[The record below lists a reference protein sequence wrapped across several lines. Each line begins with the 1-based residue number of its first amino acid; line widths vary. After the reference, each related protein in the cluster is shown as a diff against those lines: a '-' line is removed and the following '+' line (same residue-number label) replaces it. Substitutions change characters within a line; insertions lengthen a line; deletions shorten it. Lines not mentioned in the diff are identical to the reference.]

1 MRKVLSTLLALAMA
15 LTVFAGA
22 AFAAEF
28 NDMGVF
34 PVVKDGEG
42 IKLTVATPE
51 VATITDYDNN
61 HLTNYLRE
69 RMGVEIEVQL
79 FDNAEY
85 KTQLQLMTSSGA
97 RLPDLLLN
105 FNLTPTEREFY
116 GRQGYFID
124 LRPYFEEGVMTRYFE
139 GEAVSYLTEA
149 EKATTISAGLSS
161 NGALYGF
168 PFWAVSV
175 ADPWSDGLLI
185 NNTFCEA
192 LGMDIP
198 TTIDEYYEYLVA
210 VKTQDPNGN
219 GIADEIPLVGFANMG
234 NGDVIV
240 NLLNLKRACCSSPGC
255 TARV

>member
-1 MRKVLSTLLALAMA
+1 MRKVLSTLLVLAMA
-15 LTVFAGA
+15 LTVFWGA

-97 RLPDLLLN
+97 RCPTCCSTSTLPPPSGN
-105 FNLTPTEREFY
+105 FMADR
-116 GRQGYFID
+116 
-124 LRPYFEEGVMTRYFE
+124 
-139 GEAVSYLTEA
+139 A
-149 EKATTISAGLSS
+149 ISSICA
-161 NGALYGF
+161 
-168 PFWAVSV
+168 P
-175 ADPWSDGLLI
+175 I
-185 NNTFCEA
+185 
-192 LGMDIP
+192 
-198 TTIDEYYEYLVA
+198 
-210 VKTQDPNGN
+210 
-219 GIADEIPLVGFANMG
+219 
-234 NGDVIV
+234 
-240 NLLNLKRACCSSPGC
+240 LKRAS
-255 TARV
+255 

>member
-15 LTVFAGA
+15 LTVFGGA

-149 EKATTISAGLSS
+149 ERRPP
-161 NGALYGF
+161 F
-168 PFWAVSV
+168 P
-175 ADPWSDGLLI
+175 P
-185 NNTFCEA
+185 
-192 LGMDIP
+192 
-198 TTIDEYYEYLVA
+198 
-210 VKTQDPNGN
+210 
-219 GIADEIPLVGFANMG
+219 
-234 NGDVIV
+234 
-240 NLLNLKRACCSSPGC
+240 ACPPMARC
-255 TARV
+255 TASPSGRYPSPTRGRTAF

>member
-1 MRKVLSTLLALAMA
+1 MRKVLSTLLVLAMA
-15 LTVFAGA
+15 LTVFWGA

-69 RMGVEIEVQL
+69 RMGIEIEVQL

-139 GEAVSYLTEA
+139 GEAGQLSDGGRKGDHHFRRPVLQRRAVRLPLLGGIRRRPVVGRPSDQQYLLR
-149 EKATTISAGLSS
+149 SAGH
-161 NGALYGF
+161 GY
-168 PFWAVSV
+168 PHHH
-175 ADPWSDGLLI
+175 
-185 NNTFCEA
+185 
-192 LGMDIP
+192 
-198 TTIDEYYEYLVA
+198 
-210 VKTQDPNGN
+210 
-219 GIADEIPLVGFANMG
+219 
-234 NGDVIV
+234 
-240 NLLNLKRACCSSPGC
+240 R
-255 TARV
+255 RVL